1 MRRYL
6 FCAGVVA
13 LGMLFFGSGSAR
25 GETLQDAVKYM
36 LQTSPEIKA
45 ASYNRLARDQ
55 EVIQAKG
62 GYYPTLDAYQSLGVD
77 YRVNTYDKTEVT
89 RPKETVFSLRQN
101 VFQFGATYNE
111 ISRQEARVRSQ
122 AYLLQGTSENLALR
136 GARVYLNVL
145 RNLELHEL
153 AKENMLNHERIHD
166 QMKLRGAAGVDSKAD
181 FDQVLGRLALAQSN
195 LVVTKTNIADARTDY
210 LAVIGRLPEDLKVP
224 AAEGEIPVSMEEA
237 ERLALLDYPIVK
249 SARADLE
256 AREAQ
261 HEVAKRIMYPKLDVA
276 LDYKWQSD
284 VQLPR
289 RTEDIIGTAV
299 LSMNLFNGFRNKGR
313 VEETLQLI
321 SEAKEILNNT
331 QRETL
336 QAVRLSWE
344 AYKTA
349 QERVVY
355 LEEYVKAAGLTAE
368 AFDKQWTI
376 GRRTMFDVLDTQ
388 AEYINARSDL
398 VRAKFEKLYSEFRV
412 LNGIGKLVKSMGLE
426 WPEEGRLD
434 FVKKDVQ

>member
-1 MRRYL
+1 V
-6 FCAGVVA
+6 VVA
-13 LGMLFFGSGSAR
+13 LGILFFGSGSAR
-25 GETLQDAVKYM
+25 GETLQDAIKYM
-36 LQTSPEIKA
+36 LQTSPEIKGA
-45 ASYNRLARDQ
+45 AYNRLARDQ

-62 GYYPTLDAYQSLGVD
+62 GYYPSLDAYQSLGAD
-77 YRVNTYDKTEVT
+77 YRVHTYEKTEIT

-101 VFQFGATYNE
+101 VFQFGATSSE
-111 ISRQEARVRSQ
+111 VGRQEARVRSQ

-136 GARVYLNVL
+136 GTKVYLNVL
-145 RNLELHEL
+145 RDLELYEL
-153 AKENMLNHERIHD
+153 AKENLTNHERIHD
-166 QMKLRGAAGVDSKAD
+166 QMKLRGAAGVDRKAD
-181 FDQVLGRLALAQSN
+181 LDQVLGRMALAQSN
-195 LVVTKTNIADARTDY
+195 LVVTRTNIADARTGY
-210 LAVIGRLPEDLKVP
+210 LAVIGRLPEDLTVP
-224 AAEGEIPVSMEEA
+224 KAEGEIPVSMDEA
-237 ERLALLDYPIVK
+237 EKLALQDYPIVK

-289 RTEDIIGTAV
+289 RTEDIVGTAV
-299 LSMNLFNGFRNKGR
+299 LSMNLFNGFRNKAR
-313 VEETLQLI
+313 MEETLQLI
-321 SEAKEILNNT
+321 SEAREILNNT

-388 AEYINARSDL
+388 AEYINAKSDL
-398 VRAKFEKLYSEFRV
+398 AKAKYEKLYSEFRV
-412 LNGIGKLVKSMGLE
+412 LSGIGKLVKSLGLQ
-426 WPEEGRLD
+426 WPDESRLD
-434 FVKKDVQ
+434 FVRKDVP